1 MKKQILL
8 VLITLFLFASCSKQL
23 LREDEILQKRDA
35 VESATPNLLLS
46 SIIQKSAFT
55 YQAEGGVSN
64 RTLSVTVQYMQGNRS
79 SEDNIHKSYT
89 KPKSDLYSI
98 TGQIKLVQAAIDEV
112 HSKGLKNH
120 EGIFLIF
127 KSLLW
132 STATDLY
139 GDIYYTEGLRG
150 QEGILFPKFDD
161 QKDIYPALI
170 QDLKNATQ

>member
-1 MKKQILL
+1 M
-8 VLITLFLFASCSKQL
+8 LFLLTACEKQL
-23 LREDEILQKRDA
+23 LRQDELLQKRDA

-46 SIIQKSAFT
+46 SIIQQSAFA
-55 YQAEGGVSN
+55 YQSEGGVGN

-89 KPKSDLYSI
+89 RPKSDLYGI
-98 TGQIKLVQAAIDEV
+98 TGTIKMVQASIDQV
-112 HSKGLKNH
+112 HKLGLKNY

-150 QEGILFPKFDD
+150 QDGFLFPKFD
-161 QKDIYPALI
+161 
-170 QDLKNATQ
+170 